1 MNANAAITSWYWAA
15 LLGAASAYPVHA
27 AEPPNADVYVY
38 PAKGQSPEQLDRDRY
53 ECYLWAVRESGFDP
67 SRPGVPPPQRVRVVE
82 ARGSGNRVVA
92 GAVTGAVVGAAVSRP
107 RDSGTGAAVGAVV
120 GAIAGAAADS
130 AERDAARKVQEA
142 RQRREADRAASLQ
155 AQADSYRRAV
165 SACLVGRGYTVN

>member
-1 MNANAAITSWYWAA
+1 MNTKAGFRASYRAV
-15 LLGAASAYPVHA
+15 LLGVACAAAVYA
-27 AEPPNADVYVY
+27 AEPPTADVYVY

-82 ARGSGNRVVA
+82 RPAGDRVVA
-92 GAVTGAVVGAAVSRP
+92 GAVTGAVVGAAVSHP

-120 GAIAGAAADS
+120 GAIAGAAANS
-130 AERDAARKVQEA
+130 AERDAARKAQEA

-155 AQADSYRRAV
+155 ARADSYRRAV
-165 SACLVGRGYTVN
+165 SACLIGRGYTVN

>member
-1 MNANAAITSWYWAA
+1 V
-15 LLGAASAYPVHA
+15 ASAAAVYA

-82 ARGSGNRVVA
+82 RPSGDRVVA

-130 AERDAARKVQEA
+130 AERDAARKAQEA